1 MPPRAFNRSGTA
13 MAFTFDG
20 PLLLVGAG
28 KMGGALLEGLMAR
41 GLDPRRVR
49 VQDPSPPAEIAAL
62 LASRGVVA
70 EPTIESVPEPPGI
83 IVAAVKPQV
92 MDAVFP
98 AVARLAG
105 PKTLTVSIA
114 AGRTLKS
121 FEAHLPVNAPVVRAM
136 PNTPAAIGRGI
147 TVCAPNAHVT
157 PGQRALC
164 ESLMAAVGE
173 VAWVER
179 ESAMDAVTAVSGSG
193 PAYVFLLAE
202 ALEKAAMAAGLDP
215 ALARSLARATVSGAG
230 ELMMR
235 SGEDASVLRRNVTSP
250 GGTTAAA
257 LAVLMAEGGLEDLL
271 RKAVLAGEGRSRE
284 LAK

>member
-1 MPPRAFNRSGTA
+1 

-28 KMGGALLEGLMAR
+28 KMGGALLEGLIAR
-41 GLDPRRVR
+41 GLDPRRIR
-49 VQDPSPPAEIAAL
+49 VQDPGPPPEIVAL
-62 LASRGVVA
+62 LGRHGIASEPRA
-70 EPTIESVPEPPGI
+70 ETVSEPPGVI
-83 IVAAVKPQV
+83 IVAVKPQV

-98 AVARLAG
+98 PVARLAG
-105 PKTLTVSIA
+105 PGTLVISIA

-121 FEAHLPVNAPVVRAM
+121 FEAHLAPSAAVVRAM

-157 PGQRALC
+157 AAQRQLC
-164 ESLMAAVGE
+164 QDLMAAVGE
-173 VAWVER
+173 VAWVEK
-179 ESAMDAVTAVSGSG
+179 EAAMDAVTAVSGSG

-202 ALEKAAMAAGLDP
+202 ALEKAAVAAGLEP
-215 ALARSLARATVSGAG
+215 ALAGRLARATVSGAG
-230 ELMMR
+230 ELLAR
-235 SGEDASVLRRNVTSP
+235 SELDASVLRQNVTSP

-257 LAVLMAEGGLEDLL
+257 LAVLMAEGGIEELM